1 MQSKHYRFG
10 SKIRLIRERKNLTLK
25 DVAQRARV
33 SESLISQI
41 ERDKVSPS
49 IDTLMAIADVLEL
62 DVEYLFRDYKRAPKA
77 KVIRKEEQNRMLLN
91 GVTYRQMAFHPETPG
106 MPSME
111 VIGIEIPPEKEK
123 GDQEYGH
130 SGLEAGIILE
140 GQGEL
145 AYGDEI
151 YPLTGGDTVTYSS
164 VIPHTIRNSG
174 TVPLK
179 GIWILSPGRIFK

>member
-1 MQSKHYRFG
+1 MQSKQYRFG

-62 DVEYLFRDYKRAPKA
+62 DVEYLFRDYKRTPQA
-77 KVIRKEEQNRMLLN
+77 KIVRKGEQNRMVLD

-106 MPSME
+106 MPSLE

-130 SGLEAGIILE
+130 SGMEAGIILE
-140 GQGEL
+140 GKGEL
-145 AYGDEI
+145 IYGDEVS
-151 YPLTGGDTVTYSS
+151 PLTEGDSITYSS
-164 VIPHTIRNSG
+164 VIPHIIRNTGG
-174 TVPLK
+174 TPLK